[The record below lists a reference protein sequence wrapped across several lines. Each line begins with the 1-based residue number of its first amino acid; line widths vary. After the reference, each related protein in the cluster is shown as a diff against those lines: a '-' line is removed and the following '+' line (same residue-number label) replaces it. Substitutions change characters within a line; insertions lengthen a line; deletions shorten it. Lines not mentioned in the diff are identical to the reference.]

1 MHGGERAR
9 VELRTR
15 ATVRAQIRDS
25 QGSREICVIDIST
38 RGMLATAAR
47 PPVRGDFIELTIG
60 ANKLAGQVA
69 WSSERRFG
77 VTLRER
83 VSVSAV
89 AEGGKRKIELERSLG
104 VARRRT
110 GTIAGLL
117 ANPALLGRV
126 GQLASFALIA
136 GAAGWVIIGYTSDS
150 FAPVQEAV
158 EAMN

>member
-9 VELRTR
+9 VEPRTR
-15 ATVRAQIRDS
+15 TTVRAHIRDS
-25 QGSREICVIDIST
+25 QGSREICVIDSST
-38 RGMLATAAR
+38 RGLLATAAR
-47 PPVRGDFIELTIG
+47 PPVRGEFIELTIG
-60 ANKLAGQVA
+60 MNKLAGQVVWA
-69 WSSERRFG
+69 SERRFG

-83 VSVSAV
+83 LSVSAL
-89 AEGGKRKIELERSLG
+89 AEGGTRKIELQRSLG

-117 ANPALLGRV
+117 ANPQMLGRV
-126 GQLASFALIA
+126 GQLASFAILA

-158 EAMN
+158 AAMK